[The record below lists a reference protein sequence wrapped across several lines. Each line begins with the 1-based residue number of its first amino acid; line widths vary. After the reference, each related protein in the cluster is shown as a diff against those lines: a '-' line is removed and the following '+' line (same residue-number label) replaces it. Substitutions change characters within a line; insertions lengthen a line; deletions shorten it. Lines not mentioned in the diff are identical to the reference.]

1 MRCRATEDKGESS
14 MWKYFGTFVNAL
26 AVICG
31 GSIGLALV
39 LYYGL
44 KLISMWAI
52 SQVCMLL
59 SGVSQKNQ
67 TAILL
72 CIGVLLVP
80 AALTAI
86 GSDAAA
92 MFSLLMPLA
101 TVEIFHLPWPFLLTA
116 AVGIGASALSW
127 YLQAKRYRN

>member
-1 MRCRATEDKGESS
+1 MKSLEFFADWS
-14 MWKYFGTFVNAL
+14 WN
-26 AVICG
+26 
-31 GSIGLALV
+31 GSIGVALV

-59 SGVSQKNQ
+59 SGLSQKNQ

-101 TVEIFHLPWPFLLTA
+101 TVEIFHLPWPFLLTI